1 MTWVIWMGSM
11 SGKFCVATIKIER
24 TNSMKRF
31 NLEEYLKNPSKKV
44 VTRMGRKVRIICT
57 DREDSIYPIIALIKD
72 DKRESEILVTYT
84 KDGIPDEYNEV
95 YYTLFFAPEKK
106 SGWINLYKMNS
117 IISPGPRA
125 YDTKEEAE
133 SAAGDKSY
141 YISTIKI
148 EWEE

>member
-1 MTWVIWMGSM
+1 MG
-11 SGKFCVATIKIER
+11 GID
-24 TNSMKRF
+24 MKQF

-72 DKRESEILVTYT
+72 DKRESEILVSYT
-84 KDGIPDEYNEV
+84 KDGIPAEYNEA

-106 SGWINLYKMNS
+106 SAWINLYKMNS
-117 IISPGPRA
+117 IISPGPRV

>member
-1 MTWVIWMGSM
+1 MEQFS
-11 SGKFCVATIKIER
+11 
-24 TNSMKRF
+24 
-31 NLEEYLKNPSKKV
+31 LEKYLENPNRKV
-44 VTRMGRKVRIICT
+44 VTRDGRSARIICT
-57 DREDSIYPIIALIKD
+57 NRLGENYPVIALINNGD
-72 DKRESEILVTYT
+72 SEKCYSYT
-84 KDGIPDEYNEV
+84 TFGKFDGYQNHDCELD
-95 YYTLFFAPEKK
+95 LFFAPVKK

-141 YISTIKI
+141 YISTIKV

>member
-1 MTWVIWMGSM
+1 
-11 SGKFCVATIKIER
+11 
-24 TNSMKRF
+24 MKQF
-31 NLEEYLKNPSKKV
+31 NLEEYLKNPSKKI
-44 VTRMGRKVRIICT
+44 VTREGRSARIICT
-57 DREDSIYPIIALIKD
+57 NRLDETYPVIALVNNEDSEICYSYSVFGNVYQDANIY
-72 DKRESEILVTYT
+72 SEL
-84 KDGIPDEYNEV
+84 D
-95 YYTLFFAPEKK
+95 LLFAPEKK
-106 SGWINLYKMNS
+106 SAWINLYKMNS

>member
-1 MTWVIWMGSM
+1 
-11 SGKFCVATIKIER
+11 
-24 TNSMKRF
+24 MKQF
-31 NLEEYLKNPSKKV
+31 NLEKYLENPNRKV
-44 VTRMGRKVRIICT
+44 VTRDGRSARIICT
-57 DREDSIYPIIALIKD
+57 NRLDDNYPVIALVNNEDSEKCH
-72 DKRESEILVTYT
+72 SYT
-84 KDGIPDEYNEV
+84 EFGKFNGYQTLDCELD
-95 YYTLFFAPEKK
+95 LFFAPVKK

-125 YDTKEEAE
+125 YDTEEEAE